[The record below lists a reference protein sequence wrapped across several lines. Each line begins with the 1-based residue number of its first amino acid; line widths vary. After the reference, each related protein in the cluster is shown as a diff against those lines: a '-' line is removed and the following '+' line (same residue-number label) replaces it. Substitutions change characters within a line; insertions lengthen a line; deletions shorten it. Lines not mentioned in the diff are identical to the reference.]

1 MLTTNPRF
9 KFTISQIRKGG
20 DKKLG
25 KIIPMDEPD
34 MELLIFVLYK
44 RRERERLCHVVQIV
58 ICRCRKPDSKT
69 SLHSIL
75 LAVVFLSGVRK

>member
-1 MLTTNPRF
+1 
-9 KFTISQIRKGG
+9 
-20 DKKLG
+20 
-25 KIIPMDEPD
+25 MDEPD